1 MPGTLAGPGNNSD
14 RRFAETGEELGP
26 ATSMYINMWPRVRP
40 GQQAKAGDGCVV
52 LASGEPGI
60 GKSRIAQT
68 ILERLGDEPHTR
80 LRYFCSPHHRDS
92 ALYPSITQL
101 ARAAGFR
108 RDDTDEQRLDKLEA
122 VVAQGTKDLS
132 EAVPLLV
139 GLLSIPTGDRYP
151 PLNLTPQK
159 RKEKT
164 LLAQLAQVEGLAAQ
178 QPVLMVCEDVQW
190 SDATTRESLDLLIDR
205 VPTLRILVI
214 ITFRPEFSP
223 PWAGRPHV
231 TLLNLSRLLPERRAE
246 MVTHVTGGKALP
258 KEITDQIVDRTD
270 GMPLFIEELTK
281 SVVEGGLLTDAG
293 DRYAMVG
300 PLGPVA
306 IPTTL
311 HASLLARLDRL
322 APTRELAQIGA
333 ALGRQ
338 FSHELISA
346 VAQMPQHEVDGALM
360 QLVRA
365 ELIFLHGTPPD
376 AEYTF
381 KHALVQDATY
391 GTLLRSRRQQI
402 HSRIAATLECK
413 FPEIVAAQPEVLARH
428 CAEAGAVDKAIGYW
442 LQAGQQAIARSAM
455 TEAVAQL
462 RKGLLL
468 STAPAGATRQ
478 KQELDLQISLGHALI
493 ATKGYSAPEPG
504 EAYARARQ
512 LCEQLDEPM
521 QLVPILY
528 GQWVF
533 RLLRGEL
540 DKAEHHAK
548 EMRHL
553 GKARNDKMWK
563 CFGSIYSGNTDSLLG
578 KFVDARA
585 HTENALPLWDPAYR
599 RAFVSSPADPY
610 TSGLAYLSRTL
621 LCLGHVDQSHFRRD
635 EALAEARPL
644 SPFTLVHTLCLAWYG
659 NWAERGKRPRRCFD
673 LRMRYWPS
681 QASRGSCCGSALGT
695 SCEAGV
701 LAQWGAQQK
710 ASHCSK
716 RG

>member
-1 MPGTLAGPGNNSD
+1 
-14 RRFAETGEELGP
+14 
-26 ATSMYINMWPRVRP
+26 
-40 GQQAKAGDGCVV
+40 
-52 LASGEPGI
+52 
-60 GKSRIAQT
+60 
-68 ILERLGDEPHTR
+68 
-80 LRYFCSPHHRDS
+80 
-92 ALYPSITQL
+92 
-101 ARAAGFR
+101 
-108 RDDTDEQRLDKLEA
+108 
-122 VVAQGTKDLS
+122 
-132 EAVPLLV
+132 
-139 GLLSIPTGDRYP
+139 
-151 PLNLTPQK
+151 
-159 RKEKT
+159 
-164 LLAQLAQVEGLAAQ
+164 
-178 QPVLMVCEDVQW
+178 
-190 SDATTRESLDLLIDR
+190 
-205 VPTLRILVI
+205 
-214 ITFRPEFSP
+214 
-223 PWAGRPHV
+223 
-231 TLLNLSRLLPERRAE
+231 
-246 MVTHVTGGKALP
+246 
-258 KEITDQIVDRTD
+258 VDRTD
-270 GMPLFIEELTK
+270 GVPLFIEELTK

-333 ALGRQ
+333 ALGQQ

-360 QLVRA
+360 QLLRA
-365 ELIFLHGTPPD
+365 ELIFQHGAPPD

-402 HSRIAATLECK
+402 HARIATTLECK

-468 STAPAGATRQ
+468 LSTAPAGTTRQ

-504 EAYARARQ
+504 DAYARARQ
-512 LCEQLDEPM
+512 LCEQLDEPT

-540 DKAEHHAK
+540 DKAQRHAK
-548 EMRHL
+548 EMHHL
-553 GKARNDKMWK
+553 GRARNDKMWK
-563 CFGSIYSGNTDSLLG
+563 CFGSIYSGNTDSFLG
-578 KFVDARA
+578 KFIDARA
-585 HTENALPLWDPAYR
+585 HTENALFLWDPVYR

-635 EALAEARPL
+635 EALAEARRL

-659 NWAERGKRPRRCFD
+659 NWAERGETTPAM
-673 LRMRYWPS
+673 LR
-681 QASRGSCCGSALGT
+681 SAD
-695 SCEAGV
+695 EV
-701 LAQWGAQQK
+701 LAIAGEQGFMLWVGFGNVMRGWCLSTMGRTAEGIALLQKGLATCRAAGASLAIPFFLTMLAEAYRIASQPQQGLGRLAEAAKLVETTHERWAEAEIHRLRGTLLLSICEHAAAEASFRQALSVAREQEAKFWELRAATSLARLWCDQDRHIEARDLLAPVYGWFTEGFDTPVLQDAK
-710 ASHCSK
+710 ALLDELA
-716 RG
+716 